1 MERSK
6 GEGKQCQL
14 LTRFNILFKADSL
27 RWRRLGWRETAARTL
42 FNFFLHLL
50 PRKPLWYQRPGTK
63 IRRVWE
69 WGRVS
74 VGCACVRVS
83 VREHLI
89 INSMHN
95 TFVYSSISLSL
106 SQKLNPTSQK
116 FSSARTFWCQLL
128 SLSFSF
134 SPSLCLSHFYLSIF
148 WHKSEKFPDVELQS
162 VRAEASCGT
171 LLGDNVITFSQGQRD
186 KC

>member
-1 MERSK
+1 MAAAGLERNSRKNSFQLFSSSSSK
-6 GEGKQCQL
+6 ETTLISTSWHKNKEGV
-14 LTRFNILFKADSL
+14 RV
-27 RWRRLGWRETAARTL
+27 RES
-42 FNFFLHLL
+42 
-50 PRKPLWYQRPGTK
+50 
-63 IRRVWE
+63 E
-69 WGRVS
+69 C

-83 VREHLI
+83 VWEHLV

-116 FSSARTFWCQLL
+116 FSSARTFWCKL
-128 SLSFSF
+128 LSFSF
-134 SPSLCLSHFYLSIF
+134 SFSSSLCLSHFYLSIF

-162 VRAEASCGT
+162 VWAEASCGT